1 MPHRLFFYY
10 MLLGIILF
18 RTAACALLTFPVYLL
33 QWQKAR
39 HKVPI
44 PENQKLLQEVF
55 DMSHIIALAQ
65 CGSLPDTAQNLKT
78 AECYV
83 RQAADARAALIVFP
97 EYFMYPCHKNSELY
111 VGHAQSIDGPFVS
124 AMKELA
130 AKYGI
135 WILFG
140 MNEAAPLLKA
150 KKCFNTLVLLDNRG
164 ILRGTYQKT
173 HLFDAFDWR
182 ESDHT
187 AAGNALFT
195 PVSTPFGRLGLGTCY
210 DLRFPELARSA
221 ALRGAEI
228 FIYPSAWVQGHMKA
242 VQWKTLLAARAV
254 ENGMTVIGC
263 SQYAEDIFIGQ
274 SFACDPFGRVLAK
287 GDETSHMI
295 LVPVNPDDSVKARHL
310 VPALEHMRKD
320 LY

>member
-1 MPHRLFFYY
+1 
-10 MLLGIILF
+10 
-18 RTAACALLTFPVYLL
+18 
-33 QWQKAR
+33 
-39 HKVPI
+39 
-44 PENQKLLQEVF
+44 
-55 DMSHIIALAQ
+55 
-65 CGSLPDTAQNLKT
+65 
-78 AECYV
+78 
-83 RQAADARAALIVFP
+83 
-97 EYFMYPCHKNSELY
+97 
-111 VGHAQSIDGPFVS
+111 
-124 AMKELA
+124 
-130 AKYGI
+130 
-135 WILFG
+135 

-287 GDETSHMI
+287 GDETSQMI

-310 VPALEHMRKD
+310 VPALDHMRKD